1 MLFFKSLIFWVI
13 FLISILLLSPA
24 LIFLRI
30 FSYSLAL
37 SIAKIWA
44 FIIIKSLK
52 IFCSLEYKIIGKKN
66 LNFSDNIV
74 FSKHQSTWE
83 TIFFILLIPKPVF
96 VVKKELMF
104 IPLFG
109 WCLYLLGNI
118 GIDRNSGRKAIKKM
132 MLDGN
137 NLIKKGR
144 TIIVFPEGTRVS
156 CKSKTVIKKGGLLM
170 TKSMNLGV
178 VPITHDAGKYW
189 PKHSFIKYPGTIKM
203 IIGKPIPSQ
212 TVSSRDFKNQIE
224 KWMDKAILIDS

>member
-1 MLFFKSLIFWVI
+1 MLFFKSLIFWII
-13 FLISILLLSPA
+13 FLISILLLSPV

-44 FIIIKSLK
+44 FIIMKSLK
-52 IFCSLEYKIIGKKN
+52 FFCNLEYTIIGKKN
-66 LNFSDNIV
+66 LNFSGNII

-118 GIDRNSGRKAIKKM
+118 GIDRNSGHKAIKKM
-132 MLDGN
+132 ILDGN
-137 NLIKKGR
+137 NLIKKGH

>member
-1 MLFFKSLIFWVI
+1 MLFLKSLIFWLI
-13 FLISILLLSPA
+13 FLISILLLSPI

-37 SIAKIWA
+37 SIAKVWA

-52 IFCSLEYKIIGKKN
+52 IFCNLKYKIIGKKN
-66 LNFSDNIV
+66 LNLSDKIV

-132 MLDGN
+132 ILNGN
-137 NLIKKGR
+137 NLIKKGH
-144 TIIVFPEGTRVS
+144 TIIIFPEGTRVPY
-156 CKSKTVIKKGGLLM
+156 KFKTVIKKGGLLM
-170 TKSMNLGV
+170 TRSMNLGILPV
-178 VPITHDAGKYW
+178 THDAGKYW

-203 IIGKPIPSQ
+203 IIGKPIPSH
-212 TVSSRDFKNQIE
+212 VISSHDFKNRIE
-224 KWMDKAILIDS
+224 KWMDKAFLTDF

>member
-1 MLFFKSLIFWVI
+1 MLFFKSLIFWII
-13 FLISILLLSPA
+13 FLISILLLSPV

-37 SIAKIWA
+37 SIAKVWA
-44 FIIIKSLK
+44 SIIIKSLK
-52 IFCSLEYKIIGKKN
+52 FFCNLEYKITGKKN

-137 NLIKKGR
+137 NLIKKGH

-178 VPITHDAGKYW
+178 IPITHNAGKYW

-212 TVSSRDFKNQIE
+212 VVSSHDFKNQIE

>member
-1 MLFFKSLIFWVI
+1 MLFFKSLIFWII
-13 FLISILLLSPA
+13 FLISILLLSPV

-52 IFCSLEYKIIGKKN
+52 FFCSLEYKIIGKKN
-66 LNFSDNIV
+66 LNFSDNII

-118 GIDRNSGRKAIKKM
+118 GIDRNSGHKAIKKM
-132 MLDGN
+132 ILDGN
-137 NLIKKGR
+137 NLIKKGH

>member
-1 MLFFKSLIFWVI
+1 MLFLKSLIFWII
-13 FLISILLLSPA
+13 FLISILLLSPV

-44 FIIIKSLK
+44 FIIMKSLK
-52 IFCSLEYKIIGKKN
+52 FFCNLEYRIIGKKN
-66 LNFSDNIV
+66 LNFSGNII

-118 GIDRNSGRKAIKKM
+118 GIDRNSGHKAIKKM
-132 MLDGN
+132 ILDGN
-137 NLIKKGR
+137 NLIKKGH
-144 TIIVFPEGTRVS
+144 TVIVFPEGTRVS

>member
-1 MLFFKSLIFWVI
+1 MLFFKSLIFWII
-13 FLISILLLSPA
+13 FLISILLLSPV

-44 FIIIKSLK
+44 FIIMKSLK
-52 IFCSLEYKIIGKKN
+52 CFWNLEYTIIGKKN
-66 LNFSDNIV
+66 LNFSGNII

-118 GIDRNSGRKAIKKM
+118 GIDRNSGHKAIKKM
-132 MLDGN
+132 ILDGN
-137 NLIKKGR
+137 NLIKKGH